1 MKIRVR
7 FAPSPTGPLHIGGLR
22 TALFNYLIAK
32 KSGGK
37 FILRI
42 EDTDSKRTV
51 DGAEKHIIDSLEW
64 LGLDFDEG
72 PIRQSNRSKLY
83 KKQVDKLLKQGN
95 AYYAF
100 DSQEDLDGAR
110 EAGGKDFKYNVK
122 TRMGLN
128 NSFTV
133 SEQEIKKRVKVI
145 NDPAAIRNVSEKL
158 FSTKY
163 QKFMPDTI
171 FSQNIDEIRKFFKK
185 HKKVIVKPINSYSGN
200 NIHLFTKFN
209 LKFFQKFIKKHNHI
223 MCQKYLPKIKE
234 GDKRVFLINGKVRG
248 AISRIPKKGSFL
260 SNLSKGA
267 KPINVKL
274 TNKEM
279 KISKLISKDLKKD
292 KIFFAGIDFID
303 EQLNGDINVT
313 SPTGLKTFYDLSK
326 INLASTFWKELKA

>member
-1 MKIRVR
+1 MTNKII
-7 FAPSPTGPLHIGGLR
+7 AIQGNHPSKLNPLTDTSIFLAHEIQKK
-22 TALFNYLIAK
+22 NYKIFYCDPKDLSIINFKVIAK
-32 KSGGK
+32 GFFVK
-37 FILRI
+37 FDYRKKKFFEIL
-42 EDTDSKRTV
+42 K
-51 DGAEKHIIDSLEW
+51 KQKLE
-64 LGLDFDEG
+64 LVNCKYLL
-72 PIRQSNRSKLY
+72 IRQDPPFNLEYICSTLIL
-83 KKQVDKLLKQGN
+83 DK
-95 AYYAF
+95 
-100 DSQEDLDGAR
+100 
-110 EAGGKDFKYNVK
+110 
-122 TRMGLN
+122 
-128 NSFTV
+128 
-133 SEQEIKKRVKVI
+133 IKKRVKVI

-234 GDKRVFLINGKVRG
+234 GDKRVFLINGKVCG

>member
-1 MKIRVR
+1 MTNKII
-7 FAPSPTGPLHIGGLR
+7 AIQGNHPSKLNPLTDTSIFLAHEIQKK
-22 TALFNYLIAK
+22 NYKIFYYDPKDLSIINFKVIAK
-32 KSGGK
+32 GFFIK
-37 FILRI
+37 FDYRKKRFFKIL
-42 EDTDSKRTV
+42 K
-51 DGAEKHIIDSLEW
+51 KQKLE
-64 LGLDFDEG
+64 LIKCKYLL
-72 PIRQSNRSKLY
+72 IRQDPPFNLEYICSTLIL
-83 KKQVDKLLKQGN
+83 DK
-95 AYYAF
+95 
-100 DSQEDLDGAR
+100 
-110 EAGGKDFKYNVK
+110 
-122 TRMGLN
+122 
-128 NSFTV
+128 
-133 SEQEIKKRVKVI
+133 IKKRVKVI
-145 NDPAAIRNVSEKL
+145 NDPTAIRNVSEKL

-200 NIHLFTKFN
+200 NIHLLTKFN
-209 LKFFQKFIKKHNHI
+209 LKFFQKFIKKHDHI

-234 GDKRVFLINGKVRG
+234 GDKRVFLINGKVCG